1 MTSGTSNQEKKP
13 TFTDRLRVRF
23 KKDLDRIGGFLL
35 SLGLTP
41 NMLTLLGVFGN
52 LVGAILIA
60 FGYLTAGG
68 LVLLLMG
75 AMDALDGTMARLK
88 GTPSKWGGFVD
99 SVSDRYSELLIFAG
113 LLVYYLDRGNNKKE
127 NCHFM
132 SLLIF
137 FAAAGS
143 VMVSYTRARALS
155 LGYEVKRGLLTRA
168 ERFFILTPLI
178 IIGYPQIGIVII
190 AIFANFTAFQRIY
203 YVHNE
208 AVQE

>member
-1 MTSGTSNQEKKP
+1 MTSETSNQEKKT

-35 SLGLTP
+35 GLGLTP

-52 LVGAILIA
+52 LVGAVLIA

-88 GTPSKWGGFVD
+88 GTPSNWGGFVD

-113 LLVYYLDRGNNKKE
+113 LLVYYLDRGNNL
-127 NCHFM
+127 M

-137 FAAAGS
+137 IAAAGS

-168 ERFFILTPLI
+168 ERFMILTPTI

-208 AVQE
+208 ANRE

>member
-1 MTSGTSNQEKKP
+1 MTSENSNQEKKP

-23 KKDLDRIGGFLL
+23 QKDLDRIGGFLIG
-35 SLGLTP
+35 LGLTP

-52 LVGAILIA
+52 LAGAVLIA

-68 LVLLLMG
+68 LVVLMMG

-88 GTPSKWGGFVD
+88 RTPSKWGGFVD

-113 LLVYYLDRGNNKKE
+113 LLVYYLDRGNNL
-127 NCHFM
+127 M
-132 SLLIF
+132 SLLVF
-137 FAAAGS
+137 VAAAGS

-155 LGYEVKRGLLTRA
+155 LGYEAKRGLLTRA
-168 ERFFILTPLI
+168 ERFMILTPLI

-203 YVHNE
+203 FVYSQ
-208 AVQE
+208 AVQD

>member
-1 MTSGTSNQEKKP
+1 MASETSNQEKRP

-23 KKDLDRIGGFLL
+23 QKDLDRIGGFLI

-41 NMLTLLGVFGN
+41 NMLTLFGVFGN
-52 LVGAILIA
+52 LAGAVLIA
-60 FGYLTAGG
+60 YGYLTAGG
-68 LVLLLMG
+68 LVLLIMG
-75 AMDALDGTMARLK
+75 AMDALDGTMARLN

-99 SVSDRYSELLIFAG
+99 SISDRYSELLIFAG
-113 LLVYYLDRGNNKKE
+113 LLVYYLGRGNDL
-127 NCHFM
+127 M

-137 FAAAGS
+137 IAAAGS
-143 VMVSYTRARALS
+143 MMVSYTRARALS
-155 LGYEVKRGLLTRA
+155 LGYEVKQGLLTRA
-168 ERFFILTPLI
+168 ERFIILTPTI

-203 YVHNE
+203 FVHNQ

>member
-13 TFTDRLRVRF
+13 IFTDRLRVRF
-23 KKDLDRIGGFLL
+23 QKDLDRIGGFLL
-35 SLGLTP
+35 SLGITP

-52 LVGAILIA
+52 LVGAVLIA

-113 LLVYYLDRGNNKKE
+113 LLVYYLDRGNNLI
-127 NCHFM
+127 

-137 FAAAGS
+137 VAAAGS

-168 ERFFILTPLI
+168 ERFFILTPMI

>member
-1 MTSGTSNQEKKP
+1 MMSETSNQEKKP

-23 KKDLDRIGGFLL
+23 QKDLDRIGGYLL

-52 LVGAILIA
+52 LVGAVLIA

-88 GTPSKWGGFVD
+88 GTPNKWGGFVD

-113 LLVYYLDRGNNKKE
+113 LLVYYLDRGNNL
-127 NCHFM
+127 M
-132 SLLIF
+132 SLLVF
-137 FAAAGS
+137 FAAVGS

-168 ERFFILTPLI
+168 ERFFILTPTI

-190 AIFANFTAFQRIY
+190 AIFANVTAFQRIY

>member
-1 MTSGTSNQEKKP
+1 MASETSNQEKRP

-23 KKDLDRIGGFLL
+23 QKDLDRIGGFLL

-41 NMLTLLGVFGN
+41 NMLTLFGVFGN
-52 LVGAILIA
+52 LAGAVLIA

-68 LVLLLMG
+68 LVLLIMG
-75 AMDALDGTMARLK
+75 AMDALDGTMARLN

-99 SVSDRYSELLIFAG
+99 SISDRYSELLIFAG
-113 LLVYYLDRGNNKKE
+113 LLVYYLGRGNDL
-127 NCHFM
+127 M

-137 FAAAGS
+137 IAAAGS
-143 VMVSYTRARALS
+143 VMVSYSRARALS
-155 LGYEVKRGLLTRA
+155 LGYEVKQGLLTRA
-168 ERFFILTPLI
+168 ERFIILTPTI

-203 YVHNE
+203 FVHNQ

>member
-23 KKDLDRIGGFLL
+23 KKDLDKIGGFLL

-52 LVGAILIA
+52 LVGAVLIA

-113 LLVYYLDRGNNKKE
+113 LLVYYLDRGNNL
-127 NCHFM
+127 M
-132 SLLIF
+132 SLIIF
-137 FAAAGS
+137 IAAAGS

>member
-1 MTSGTSNQEKKP
+1 MTSGSPYQEKRP

-23 KKDLDRIGGFLL
+23 KKDLDRIGGFLI
-35 SLGLTP
+35 SLGFTP
-41 NMLTLLGVFGN
+41 NILTLLGVLGN
-52 LVGAILIA
+52 LAGAVLIA

-68 LVLLLMG
+68 LVVLMMG
-75 AMDALDGTMARLK
+75 AMDALDGTLARLK
-88 GTPSKWGGFVD
+88 GTPSKWGGFID
-99 SVSDRYSELLIFAG
+99 SISDRYSELLIFAG
-113 LLVYYLDRGNNKKE
+113 LLVYYLGRGNNL
-127 NCHFM
+127 M

-137 FAAAGS
+137 IAAAGS

-155 LGYEVKRGLLTRA
+155 LGYEAKRGLLTRA
-168 ERFFILTPLI
+168 ERFLILTPTI

-203 YVHNE
+203 FVHNQ

>member
-1 MTSGTSNQEKKP
+1 MASETSNQEKRP

-23 KKDLDRIGGFLL
+23 QKDLDRIGGFLL

-41 NMLTLLGVFGN
+41 NMLTLFGVFGN
-52 LVGAILIA
+52 LAGAVLIA

-68 LVLLLMG
+68 LVLLIMG
-75 AMDALDGTMARLK
+75 AMDALDGTMARLN

-99 SVSDRYSELLIFAG
+99 SISDRYSELLIFAG
-113 LLVYYLDRGNNKKE
+113 LLVYYLGRGND
-127 NCHFM
+127 FM

-137 FAAAGS
+137 IAAAGS
-143 VMVSYTRARALS
+143 VMVSYSRARALS
-155 LGYEVKRGLLTRA
+155 LGYEVKQGLLTRA
-168 ERFFILTPLI
+168 ERFIILTPTI

-203 YVHNE
+203 FVHNQ

>member
-1 MTSGTSNQEKKP
+1 MASETSNQEKKP

-35 SLGLTP
+35 RLGLTP

-52 LVGAILIA
+52 LVGAVLIA

-113 LLVYYLDRGNNKKE
+113 LLVYYLDRGNNL
-127 NCHFM
+127 M

-137 FAAAGS
+137 IAAAGS

-168 ERFFILTPLI
+168 ERFFILTPMV

-203 YVHNE
+203 FVRDQ
-208 AVQE
+208 ATQE

>member
-1 MTSGTSNQEKKP
+1 MASETSNQEKRP

-23 KKDLDRIGGFLL
+23 QKDLDRIGGFLL

-41 NMLTLLGVFGN
+41 NMLTLFGVFGN
-52 LVGAILIA
+52 LAGAVLIA
-60 FGYLTAGG
+60 YGYLTAGG
-68 LVLLLMG
+68 LVLLIMG
-75 AMDALDGTMARLK
+75 AMDALDGTMARLN

-99 SVSDRYSELLIFAG
+99 SISDRYSELLIFAG
-113 LLVYYLDRGNNKKE
+113 LLVYYLGRGNDL
-127 NCHFM
+127 M

-137 FAAAGS
+137 IAAAGS
-143 VMVSYTRARALS
+143 MMVSYTRARALS
-155 LGYEVKRGLLTRA
+155 LGYEVKQGLLTRA
-168 ERFFILTPLI
+168 ERFIILTPTI

-203 YVHNE
+203 FVHNQ

>member
-1 MTSGTSNQEKKP
+1 MTSGTSNQNQRP

-23 KKDLDRIGGFLL
+23 QKDLDRIGGFLDR
-35 SLGLTP
+35 LGITP
-41 NMLTLLGVFGN
+41 DMLTLFGVLGN
-52 LVGAILIA
+52 LTGAVLIA

-68 LVLLLMG
+68 MVLLLMG
-75 AMDALDGTMARLK
+75 AMDALDGTLARLK
-88 GTPSKWGGFVD
+88 GSPSKWGGFLD

-113 LLVYYLDRGNNKKE
+113 LLFYYLGRDDSL
-127 NCHFM
+127 M

-137 FAAAGS
+137 IAAVGS

-155 LGYEVKRGLLTRA
+155 LGYEVKQGLLTRA
-168 ERFFILTPLI
+168 ERFFILTPTI

-203 YVHNE
+203 YVHNQ
-208 AVQE
+208 AIQE

>member
-13 TFTDRLRVRF
+13 IFTDRLRVRF

-52 LVGAILIA
+52 LVGAVLIA
-60 FGYLTAGG
+60 FGYLTVGG
-68 LVLLLMG
+68 LVLLVMG

-113 LLVYYLDRGNNKKE
+113 LLVYYLDRGNNL
-127 NCHFM
+127 M

-137 FAAAGS
+137 IAAAGS

-168 ERFFILTPLI
+168 ERFFILTPMI

-203 YVHNE
+203 FVRDL
-208 AVQE
+208 ATQE